1 MPDWATAL
9 IAVESMTAEAGGE
22 TFGPPGRGRLLA
34 HSALLDAGSGVGHV
48 WLLDRSAWEEALA
61 AASRVGHQIRAVRVW
76 DAVVAEGSAS
86 PVDQCYLSASVDL
99 GTSALEFDDPA
110 VSGAIRRT
118 LESYL
123 PLLGRRL
130 IATSTLMS
138 DWRHCCGALTA
149 FEASSAAEASVLASG
164 DPWRAMF
171 RSRLFRLE
179 RAVFRRVPPPAG
191 PNTQRYGGA
200 NPWPGGAFDS

>member
-34 HSALLDAGSGVGHV
+34 HSALVDAGSGGGHV

-61 AASRVGHQIRAVRVW
+61 VASRVGRQIRAVRVW
-76 DAVVAEGSAS
+76 DAVVAEGSAP
-86 PVDQCYLSASVDL
+86 PVDQWYVSVSLDL
-99 GTSALEFDDPA
+99 GTPALEFDDPA

-149 FEASSAAEASVLASG
+149 FEAGSAAEARVLASD

-171 RSRLFRLE
+171 PGRLFRLE
-179 RAVFRRVPPPAG
+179 RAVFRHVPPPAG
-191 PNTQRYGGA
+191 PNTQRYGGT
-200 NPWPGGAFDS
+200 NPWPGGAFD